1 MPHLPSHKKRIT
13 TIGVGL
19 LIVLALGT
27 AVWLLLWCKCNR
39 TKRVRQ
45 KELELLGGMGPRG
58 FDLHELAA
66 ATSNFADENKL
77 GRGGFGSV
85 YKGYLKDLDLD
96 VAIKVLSE
104 KQSSE
109 EQSEQGLREFKAE
122 VKVMTQLR
130 HRSIVKLVGWCD
142 SNKRLLL
149 VYELMAQG
157 SLDKHLYNQE
167 RTLTWQQRFRIVL
180 DIGSGLLYLH
190 RDCEKCI
197 VHGDIKPANIMLDV
211 SHIAKLGDFGLARL
225 VDHGEEPKTT
235 QVVAG
240 TLGYIDPEF
249 INNRWPRTQSDVYSF
264 GIVLLEIACGKR
276 PASRQPN
283 GASSL
288 LAWVHNLYSQGM
300 TLDAADQRLNGE
312 FDRQQMERVIVTG
325 LWCAHQDPI
334 QRPSIVEAMD
344 VLRSVNAE
352 LPVLG
357 AVHDSRHIRAME
369 EQAFAD
375 LTAEDRPV
383 RAVTQSRYFTSND
396 SSYLLAEE

>member
-96 VAIKVLSE
+96 VAIK
-104 KQSSE
+104 
-109 EQSEQGLREFKAE
+109 
-122 VKVMTQLR
+122 
-130 HRSIVKLVGWCD
+130 
-142 SNKRLLL
+142 
-149 VYELMAQG
+149 
-157 SLDKHLYNQE
+157 
-167 RTLTWQQRFRIVL
+167 
-180 DIGSGLLYLH
+180 
-190 RDCEKCI
+190 
-197 VHGDIKPANIMLDV
+197 
-211 SHIAKLGDFGLARL
+211 
-225 VDHGEEPKTT
+225 
-235 QVVAG
+235 
-240 TLGYIDPEF
+240 
-249 INNRWPRTQSDVYSF
+249 SDVYSF

-325 LWCAHQDPI
+325 LWT
-334 QRPSIVEAMD
+334 
-344 VLRSVNAE
+344 RSSGHP
-352 LPVLG
+352 LWKLW
-357 AVHDSRHIRAME
+357 M
-369 EQAFAD
+369 FCD
-375 LTAEDRPV
+375 L
-383 RAVTQSRYFTSND
+383 
-396 SSYLLAEE
+396 